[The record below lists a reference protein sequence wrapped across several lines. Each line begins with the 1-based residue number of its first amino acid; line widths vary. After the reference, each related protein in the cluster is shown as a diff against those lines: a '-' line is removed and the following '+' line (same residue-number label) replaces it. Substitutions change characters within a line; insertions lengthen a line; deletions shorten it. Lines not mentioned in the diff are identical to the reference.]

1 MVQSLWVGYRQ
12 VRPALQVYASEVPT
26 DDEAAAYGRYG
37 GVPSQAD
44 LERVFSLDSAPPTL
58 RPGQR
63 LSWSGTATEENSRQ
77 LNTRRYQYREP
88 TPAPRRTGSAG
99 WCWLSEATP
108 TAWLPPVTRQPR
120 PAFMSGPDGLAR
132 C

>member
-1 MVQSLWVGYRQ
+1 MPVKF
-12 VRPALQVYASEVPT
+12 PT

-77 LNTRRYQYREP
+77 LNTRGYQ
-88 TPAPRRTGSAG
+88 
-99 WCWLSEATP
+99 
-108 TAWLPPVTRQPR
+108 
-120 PAFMSGPDGLAR
+120 
-132 C
+132 